1 MRIQRAI
8 PAASVVGAFLLLT
21 ASGGAA
27 SGPAGRD
34 AAPRALGSATPLRL
48 ARLFGDGMVMQRG
61 ARVPVWGWA
70 TPGSKVHVTFDAR
83 SDDATAG
90 RDGAWRVTLPAMGLG
105 GRHTLTVSGGSERLV
120 VHDIVVGDV
129 WICSGQSNMEYML
142 ADARGG
148 REAVAS
154 AHDSMLR
161 HFKVPRSWA
170 MAPESELAGGA
181 WAPADSAHAGE
192 FTAVGYFFAREL
204 RAKER
209 VPIGLINATWGG
221 TRIESWTSA
230 KSLGLDSSVIAALV
244 ARDRADEEAILSGLR
259 TRIGALPERDEGM
272 AGSRALWADPA
283 LDDSHWATIPV
294 PSIWESAG
302 YDGMDGTA
310 WYRTT
315 FELSA
320 DEAQRGVQL
329 GLGMID
335 DSDVSWVNG
344 VEIGR
349 MEYRWNAARRYDVP
363 PNALR
368 PGRNVITVRVEDT
381 GGGGGIYGD
390 SALLYVQSGATRRPL
405 AGSWRFRVGA
415 VSVSLES
422 RKSQL
427 PTVLYNKMV
436 APLADFPVKGVI
448 WYQGEANAD
457 QMSDAVAYRKQLP
470 AMIEGWRRAF
480 RNPRMPFIWVQLP
493 NYMAPAAEPGES
505 SWATLRESQH
515 ATLSL
520 PATGEAVTI
529 DIGEAGDIH
538 PKNKE
543 DVGKRL
549 ALVARTV
556 AYGERGAASAPTFK
570 SLTRRGR
577 ELVLSFDTSSPLV
590 VRGTKLGGFAV
601 AGADRRFVWAN
612 ARLERGK
619 VIVSSESVAD
629 PVAVRYA
636 WSDNP
641 ADATLFAT
649 NGLPVTPFR
658 SDSW

>member
-1 MRIQRAI
+1 MLAAAIGSRAAGPQRQERS
-8 PAASVVGAFLLLT
+8 PRV
-21 ASGGAA
+21 SG
-27 SGPAGRD
+27 SESPV
-34 AAPRALGSATPLRL
+34 RL

-70 TPGSKVHVTFDAR
+70 APGAKVHVTFDGR
-83 SDDATAG
+83 SYDATVG
-90 RDGAWRVTLPAMGLG
+90 RNGGWRVTLPAMAPG
-105 GRHTLTVSGGSERLV
+105 GRHTLTAAAGGARV
-120 VHDIVVGDV
+120 RVRDIVVGDV

-148 REAVAS
+148 AAAVAS
-154 AHDSMLR
+154 AHDSLLR

-170 MAPESELAGGA
+170 MTPDSDLAGGS
-181 WAPADSAHAGE
+181 WAVADPAHAGE

-204 RAKER
+204 RGRER
-209 VPIGLINATWGG
+209 VPIGLINTTWGG

-230 KSLGLDSSVIAALV
+230 RSLGLDSSAVSALAV
-244 ARDRADEEAILSGLR
+244 KDRADEEAILNGLR
-259 TRIGALPERDEGM
+259 QRIGTLPESDEGM
-272 AGSRALWADPA
+272 VGSRAAWADPA
-283 LDDSHWATIPV
+283 LDDSRWATIRV
-294 PSIWESAG
+294 PALWESAG
-302 YDGMDGTA
+302 YEGMDGTA

-315 FELSA
+315 FDVSA
-320 DEAQRGVQL
+320 DEARRGVRL

-344 VEIGR
+344 VEVGHT
-349 MEYRWNAARRYDVP
+349 EHRWNAARSYDVP
-363 PNALR
+363 PDALR
-368 PGRNVITVRVEDT
+368 AGRNVIAVRVEDT

-390 SALLYVQSGATRRPL
+390 SALLYVESGGVRRPL

-415 VSVSLES
+415 VAVSSES

-427 PTVLYNKMV
+427 PTVLYNRMV
-436 APLADFPVKGVI
+436 APIVDFPVKGVI
-448 WYQGEANAD
+448 WYQGEANAVA
-457 QMSDAVAYRKQLP
+457 MGDAVAYRKQLP
-470 AMIEGWRRAF
+470 AMITGWRAAF
-480 RNPRMPFIWVQLP
+480 GNPRMPFLWVQLP

-515 ATLSL
+515 AALAL

-529 DIGEAGDIH
+529 DLGEAGDIH

-549 ALVARTV
+549 ALVARSV
-556 AYGERGAASAPTFK
+556 AYGERGVASAPAFR

-577 ELVLSFDTSSPLV
+577 GLVLSFTTSSPLV
-590 VRGTKLGGFAV
+590 VHGTKLGGFAI

-612 ARLERGK
+612 ARLEGRH
-619 VIVSSESVAD
+619 VIVWSDSVAA

-641 ADATLFAT
+641 ADATLFAP
-649 NGLPVTPFR
+649 NGLPVAPFR

>member
-1 MRIQRAI
+1 MLIQRAI
-8 PAASVVGAFLLLT
+8 PAVSIIGTLLLAAAT
-21 ASGGAA
+21 GGDASSSGAPAPSPRASG
-27 SGPAGRD
+27 SSD
-34 AAPRALGSATPLRL
+34 SLRL
-48 ARLFGDGMVMQRG
+48 ARLFGDGMVIQRG

-70 TPGSKVHVTFDAR
+70 APGSRVRVTFDAR
-83 SDDATAG
+83 RYDTTVGAN
-90 RDGAWRVTLPAMGLG
+90 GAWRVTLAAIGLG
-105 GRHTLTVSGGSERLV
+105 GRHTLTVSDGRQRLT
-120 VHDIVVGDV
+120 VHDVIAGDV

-148 REAVAS
+148 AEAVAS
-154 AHDSMLR
+154 AHDSMVR
-161 HFKVPRSWA
+161 QFKVPRSWA
-170 MAPESELAGGA
+170 MAPDSDLAGGS
-181 WAPADSAHAGE
+181 WAPADPAHAAE

-204 RAKER
+204 RAREK
-209 VPIGLINATWGG
+209 VPIGLINTTWGG

-230 KSLGLDSSVIAALV
+230 RALGLDSSAVAAL
-244 ARDRADEEAILSGLR
+244 AAKDRADDEAILTGLR
-259 TRIGALPERDEGM
+259 KLIGALPETDQGM
-272 AGSRALWADPA
+272 AGGRAVWADPA
-283 LDDSHWATIPV
+283 LDDSRWATIPV
-294 PSIWESAG
+294 PALWESAG
-302 YDGMDGTA
+302 YEGMDGTA
-310 WYRTT
+310 WYRTAVD
-315 FELSA
+315 LSA
-320 DEAQRGVQL
+320 DEARRGVSL

-344 VEIGR
+344 IEVGR
-349 MEYRWNAARRYDVP
+349 TDNRWNAARRYEVP
-363 PNALR
+363 PDALR
-368 PGRNVITVRVEDT
+368 PGRNVIAVRVEDT

-390 SALLYVQSGATRRPL
+390 SSLLYVESGGERRAL

-415 VSVSLES
+415 VSVGLEG

-427 PTVLYNKMV
+427 PTVLYNRMV
-436 APLADFPVKGVI
+436 APIVDYPVKGVI
-448 WYQGEANAD
+448 WYQGESNAD
-457 QMSDAVAYRKQLP
+457 RITDAAAYRKQLP
-470 AMIEGWRRAF
+470 AMIEGWRAAF

-493 NYMAPAAEPGES
+493 NYMAPSAEPGES

-529 DIGEAGDIH
+529 DLGEAGDIH

-549 ALVARTV
+549 ALVARRV
-556 AYGERGAASAPTFK
+556 AYGERGVPAPPTFK

-590 VRGTKLGGFAV
+590 VHGATLGGFAV
-601 AGADRRFVWAN
+601 AGADRHFAWAN

-619 VIVSSESVAD
+619 VIVSSEAVTA

-641 ADATLFAT
+641 ADASLFAA
-649 NGLPVTPFR
+649 NGLPVAPFR